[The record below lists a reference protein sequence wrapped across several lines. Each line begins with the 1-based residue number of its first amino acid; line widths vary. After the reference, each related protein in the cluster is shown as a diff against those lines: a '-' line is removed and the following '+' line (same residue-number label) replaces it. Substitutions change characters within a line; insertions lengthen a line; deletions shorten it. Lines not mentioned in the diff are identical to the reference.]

1 MQAKEFNARY
11 PVGSHFI
18 YQPHKFLRGGD
29 MVKTV
34 DVARDIKSCT
44 IVEISLYPYFAR
56 VDSLTPVE
64 AKAV

>member
-1 MQAKEFNARY
+1 MQAKEFNALY

-18 YQPHKFLRGGD
+18 YQPCKFLRGGD

-34 DVARDIKSCT
+34 DVARDLRSST
-44 IVEISLYPYFAR
+44 VVEISHAPYFAN
-56 VDSLTPVE
+56 VNSLTPVE